1 MKMNLKKQFIMRF
14 LIGMPIGLLIC
25 YFITLFI
32 SIGVGDGN
40 FYPVQTELTNLCKSQ
55 LNAVIVQTIAGMIY
69 GGMWGGASVIWEVDS
84 WSLTRQTVTHLI
96 VISVISFPIAYVMRW
111 MIAKSRHKSNKST
124 AKSIRDT
131 ANRRS
136 LFVKTVCNVK
146 KHIMPERKFFKIE
159 S

>member
-1 MKMNLKKQFIMRF
+1 
-14 LIGMPIGLLIC
+14 MPIGLLIC

-40 FYPVQTELTNLCKSQ
+40 FYPAPTELTNLCKSQ

-111 MIAKSRHKSNKST
+111 MPHNIYGILIYCAIFLFIYFWYFGSEHIAKSRHKSNKST

-131 ANRRS
+131 ASRRTQ
-136 LFVKTVCNVK
+136 LV
-146 KHIMPERKFFKIE
+146 
-159 S
+159 

>member
-1 MKMNLKKQFIMRF
+1 MKMNLKKQFFLRF
-14 LIGMPIGLLIC
+14 LVGMPIGLLIC

-40 FYPVQTELTNLCKSQ
+40 FYPVPTELTNLCKSQ

-69 GGMWGGASVIWEVDS
+69 GGMWGGASVILEVDS

-111 MIAKSRHKSNKST
+111 MPHNIYGILIYCA
-124 AKSIRDT
+124 I
-131 ANRRS
+131 
-136 LFVKTVCNVK
+136 
-146 KHIMPERKFFKIE
+146 FFFIYFGIWLGTYCKIKAQIKQIN
-159 S
+159 SKINS

>member
-1 MKMNLKKQFIMRF
+1 MKMNLKKQFILRF
-14 LIGMPIGLLIC
+14 LVGMPIGLLIC

-32 SIGVGDGN
+32 SIGIGDGN
-40 FYPVQTELTNLCKSQ
+40 FYPVPTELTNLCKSQ

-111 MIAKSRHKSNKST
+111 MPHNIYGILIYCAIFLLFILVFGSEHIAKSKAQIKQINS
-124 AKSIRDT
+124 
-131 ANRRS
+131 
-136 LFVKTVCNVK
+136 
-146 KHIMPERKFFKIE
+146 KIN

>member
-1 MKMNLKKQFIMRF
+1 MKMNLKKQFILRF

-96 VISVISFPIAYVMRW
+96 VISVTSFPIAYVMRW
-111 MIAKSRHKSNKST
+111 MPQNIYGILIYCA
-124 AKSIRDT
+124 I
-131 ANRRS
+131 
-136 LFVKTVCNVK
+136 
-146 KHIMPERKFFKIE
+146 FFFIYFGIWLGTYCKIKAQIKQIN
-159 S
+159 SKINS